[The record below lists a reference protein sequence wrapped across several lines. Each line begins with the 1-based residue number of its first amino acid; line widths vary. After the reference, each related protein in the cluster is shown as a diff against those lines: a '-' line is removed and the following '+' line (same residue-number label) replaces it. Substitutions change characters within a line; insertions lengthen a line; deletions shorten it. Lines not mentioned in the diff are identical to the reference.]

1 MTAAMV
7 ICPVLTVVAVVAFS
21 IEMART
27 MDGDKERN
35 PVKLTIMSI
44 IIIVLLILVYIVNH

>member
-7 ICPVLTVVAVVAFS
+7 ICSALTAVAVVAFS

-35 PVKLTIMSI
+35 PVKLTIMAI
-44 IIIVLLILVYIVNH
+44 IIIVLLILVYIVNY

>member
-7 ICPVLTVVAVVAFS
+7 ICSVLTVVAVVAFS

-35 PVKLTIMSI
+35 PVKLTVMAI

>member
-7 ICPVLTVVAVVAFS
+7 ICAVLTVVAVVAFS

-35 PVKLTIMSI
+35 PVKLTIMAI
-44 IIIVLLILVYIVNH
+44 IIIVLLILMYIVNH